1 MVRMV
6 AETLQAL
13 APHLT
18 PEIVQTIALQV
29 MGEQAAL
36 APVLQDLMPGNPTM
50 EAHPILVMRLIDGLN
65 NIGTITAPKTL
76 ARPHTL
82 SEAAMLGHMLAM
94 VTSPVARG
102 FLYAYG
108 YRLEFGQTAPPPPKP
123 LIIVPGS

>member
-1 MVRMV
+1 MV
-6 AETLQAL
+6 AMVADTLAAL

-29 MGEQAAL
+29 MGEQAQL
-36 APVLQDLMPGNPTM
+36 APVLHDLILGNPNM
-50 EAHPILVMRLIDGLN
+50 ELHPILAMRLIDGQN

-94 VTSPVARG
+94 VTSPIARA

-108 YRLEFGQTAPPPPKP
+108 YRLEFGQTAPPTPKP